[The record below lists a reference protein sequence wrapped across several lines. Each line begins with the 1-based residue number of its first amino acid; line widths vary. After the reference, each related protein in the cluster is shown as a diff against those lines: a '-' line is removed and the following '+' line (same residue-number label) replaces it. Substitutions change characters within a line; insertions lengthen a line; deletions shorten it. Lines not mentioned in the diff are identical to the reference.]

1 MNDRIFYILTL
12 FTKECAP
19 LLLPPFSFTG
29 IETIIEKMSLFLLSR
44 GEANDKIFCI
54 FTALKKVVFPVSFSR
69 HLFKIIVVSPLFS
82 SSSCIRTR
90 VSSASATTST
100 TAAPL
105 LSTSLRRY
113 SPSVSVQECFIII
126 STLSLMGV
134 VDELKAGFRLPPL
147 PPPPPPRPPLEQP
160 IILSPSTPRK
170 VSFHR
175 NRQIWKK
182 WKDCLFPHWLCDWN
196 GRCLNWGDP
205 SMTYDHLLGCLRLG
219 PVASSISEP
228 MPIAARIHSQGD
240 FHPST
245 VLVQCCFTFSVWMS
259 IQHGLKVESWFDGRK
274 VSRAEVLL
282 ISPSPD
288 RPEFPAGLPM
298 IEESYSE
305 NENWVRNVK
314 SKS

>member
-1 MNDRIFYILTL
+1 MTGY
-12 FTKECAP
+12 FTFLHCLQKNV

-147 PPPPPPRPPLEQP
+147 PPPPPPPAACPLLLAAAALVAAAVAAAAVWGNRGRRRGHCLAGCRRRPQSGGRCPRPPAGCHPPRLWCNHHRRPPLGG
-160 IILSPSTPRK
+160 L
-170 VSFHR
+170 
-175 NRQIWKK
+175 
-182 WKDCLFPHWLCDWN
+182 
-196 GRCLNWGDP
+196 
-205 SMTYDHLLGCLRLG
+205 CLRG
-219 PVASSISEP
+219 TGGRVA
-228 MPIAARIHSQGD
+228 
-240 FHPST
+240 
-245 VLVQCCFTFSVWMS
+245 
-259 IQHGLKVESWFDGRK
+259 
-274 VSRAEVLL
+274 
-282 ISPSPD
+282 
-288 RPEFPAGLPM
+288 
-298 IEESYSE
+298 
-305 NENWVRNVK
+305 
-314 SKS
+314 